1 MCSVGVLEGAYVY
14 MSHLAALD
22 SKRPVRPVVEGPSI
36 QGWGQIVTPMVA
48 GEWETLLTLH
58 PDDAYRAFLVK
69 GLRDGFRIGYDYVS
83 ARCRSA
89 ASNMQSA
96 GERPGVIDTFLT
108 AELAARRVLGPV
120 DPGLEGSIQVNR
132 FGLVPKGHVP
142 DQWRLIVDLFF
153 PGDNSV
159 NDGIDPKLCGL
170 RYTSVDVACQKVLM
184 LGQGAVLV
192 KFDVSGAFQTVP
204 VHPDDHH
211 LLGMRW
217 KGHTYVDKVLPFG
230 LRSAPKLY
238 NAVADGLLWILVTHD
253 DVQGIHY
260 LDDFLLFGAPG
271 VPQCA
276 VALCK
281 ALARCAS
288 LGVPVAPAKT
298 EGPTTKIIFP
308 GIEID
313 TVCMTLSLPQVK
325 LVRLHSM
332 IRQWG
337 EKHSCTKRELL
348 SLIGCLQ
355 HACCVVRP
363 GRSFLRR
370 MIDLSSGVRALHHR
384 VRLNAEFR
392 SDLKWWGC
400 FLPMWNGSGLLCSV
414 IKREPQVV
422 LTSDASGS

>member
-1 MCSVGVLEGAYVY
+1 M
-14 MSHLAALD
+14 
-22 SKRPVRPVVEGPSI
+22 
-36 QGWGQIVTPMVA
+36 
-48 GEWETLLTLH
+48 
-58 PDDAYRAFLVK
+58 
-69 GLRDGFRIGYDYVS
+69 
-83 ARCRSA
+83 
-89 ASNMQSA
+89 
-96 GERPGVIDTFLT
+96 
-108 AELAARRVLGPV
+108 
-120 DPGLEGSIQVNR
+120 
-132 FGLVPKGHVP
+132 
-142 DQWRLIVDLFF
+142 
-153 PGDNSV
+153 
-159 NDGIDPKLCGL
+159 
-170 RYTSVDVACQKVLM
+170 
-184 LGQGAVLV
+184 
-192 KFDVSGAFQTVP
+192 
-204 VHPDDHH
+204 
-211 LLGMRW
+211 
-217 KGHTYVDKVLPFG
+217 
-230 LRSAPKLY
+230 
-238 NAVADGLLWILVTHD
+238 THD

-298 EGPTTKIIFP
+298 EGPTTKIIFL

-325 LVRLHSM
+325 LVRLRSM
-332 IRQWG
+332 IRQWS

-348 SLIGCLQ
+348 SLIDCLQ

-384 VRLNAEFR
+384 VRLNAGFR

-422 LTSDASGS
+422 LTSDASGSWGCGAFTSTGQWFQLALPDSWQEVHITVKELLPIVLAAATWGPLWRGFTVSCRCDNAAVVAIVNSGRSRMDRAMHLM